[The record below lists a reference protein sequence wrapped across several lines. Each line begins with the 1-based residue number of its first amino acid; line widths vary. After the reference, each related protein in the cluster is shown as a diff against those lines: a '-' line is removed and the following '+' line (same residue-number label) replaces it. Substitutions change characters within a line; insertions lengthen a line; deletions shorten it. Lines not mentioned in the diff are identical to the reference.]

1 MSANSLGR
9 MVLDST
15 ERHSGA
21 AIRFPRDGTWHEW
34 SFAELGNAV
43 RELAR
48 GLVALGLEPGDRVA
62 LLGETRPEWTL
73 ADAALLAAG
82 VVVVPVYHTNSP
94 EECRYVVDH
103 AGARAIIVENAAQL
117 EKIEAVR
124 GELPGLEHVVSME
137 PAGDTTTVADVRAR
151 AGEVEEAELQRRLD
165 AIGADDVATIVYT
178 SGTTGPPKGCM
189 LTHRNVLFTG
199 DAYIERADLRPPA
212 TLFMFLPL
220 AHALA
225 RVVQMVSIQT
235 GGTLA
240 FWSGDPRRLVEDV
253 GAAKP
258 THFPSVPRVFEKI
271 HARVLARGE
280 EGSAVKQRLFSW
292 AIATGR
298 KARPALRAGN
308 ASAALKAQ
316 YALAD
321 RLVLSKVRELF
332 GGRLELAL
340 TGAAPIPGEVLEFL
354 DACGITVLEGYGMTE
369 TCAAATLNP
378 PDDPRFGTVGPR
390 LAGTDVRIADDG
402 EILLSGPNV
411 FKGYH
416 RNDEATREVFEGE
429 AVRTG
434 DLGELARRL
443 PAHHRPQE
451 GPDHHLERQEHL
463 PHQHRERAARVAL
476 DLAGGRARRQP
487 LVPGGAAHARRRRG
501 SGPGRGAGN
510 RRRRAGDGRP
520 SAGTRGAPARRRPG
534 QLALRP
540 HRAGQEVHGAR
551 AGPQPGGRRA
561 DPDHEGQA
569 RGRRAALRRH
579 VPRAVRRVGEGA
591 CSPPTSKRPTP
602 TTRSP
607 RWRSASGPNPSRRT
621 GGRPSRSAPLRST
634 TTTCGRCAGS
644 ACPRTGSR

>member
-48 GLVALGLEPGDRVA
+48 GLVALGLQPGDRVA

-103 AGARAIIVENAAQL
+103 SGARAIIVENAAQL

-124 GELPGLEHVVSME
+124 GELPGLEHIVSME

-199 DAYIERADLRPPA
+199 DAYIERVDLRPPA

-240 FWSGDPRRLVEDV
+240 FWSGDARRLVEDV

-271 HARVLARGE
+271 HARVLTRSE

-298 KARPALRAGN
+298 RARPALRAGN

-316 YALAD
+316 HALAD

-434 DLGELARRL
+434 DLGELEDGYLRITGRKKDLIITSGGKNISPTNIENAL
-443 PAHHRPQE
+443 
-451 GPDHHLERQEHL
+451 
-463 PHQHRERAARVAL
+463 RESRWISQAVVHGDNRSYLVAL
-476 DLAGGRARRQP
+476 LTLDAEEA
-487 LVPGGAAHARRRRG
+487 
-501 SGPGRGAGN
+501 
-510 RRRRAGDGRP
+510 
-520 SAGTRGAPARRRPG
+520 
-534 QLALRP
+534 
-540 HRAGQEVHGAR
+540 
-551 AGPQPGGRRA
+551 
-561 DPDHEGQA
+561 
-569 RGRRAALRRH
+569 AALAEELGINGD
-579 VPRAVRRVGEGA
+579 VPAIAGHPQVREALQRDVDQANSRFARIEQVKKFTVLEQDLSQEAGELTPTMKVKRAVVEQRYADTFRELYDG
-591 CSPPTSKRPTP
+591 
-602 TTRSP
+602 
-607 RWRSASGPNPSRRT
+607 
-621 GGRPSRSAPLRST
+621 
-634 TTTCGRCAGS
+634 
-644 ACPRTGSR
+644 